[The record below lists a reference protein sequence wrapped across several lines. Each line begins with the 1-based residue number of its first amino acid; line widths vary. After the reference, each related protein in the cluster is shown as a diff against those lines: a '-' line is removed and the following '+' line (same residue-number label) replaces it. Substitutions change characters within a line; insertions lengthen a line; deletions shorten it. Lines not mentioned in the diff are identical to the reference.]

1 MGASIKIKGMEA
13 LVSGLKSR
21 ANLNDVRQVV
31 QKNGAQLQSRTVA
44 NMNNTYTHGYST
56 GRTARSTG
64 LTLSNNSL
72 TATVKPTTEYFP
84 YLEYGTRF
92 MAAMPTLKPAFD
104 VQAPLFINE
113 LKALM
118 K

>member
-1 MGASIKIKGMEA
+1 MQA
-13 LVSGLKSR
+13 LVKGL
-21 ANLNDVRQVV
+21 N
-31 QKNGAQLQSRTVA
+31 SRTNLREVQDVVKKNA
-44 NMNNTYTHGYST
+44 SQMQTRTVENMNEAYDHGYST
-56 GRTARSTG
+56 GKTARSTG
-64 LTLSNNSL
+64 KDGLVISNNGL
-72 TATVKPTTEYFP
+72 TATLKPTTEYFP

>member
-1 MGASIKIKGMEA
+1 MKVTIKGMDA

-21 ANLNDVRQVV
+21 ANPREVQNVV
-31 QKNGAQLQSRTVA
+31 MKNGAQLQQRTIS
-44 NMNNTYTHGYST
+44 NMNSAYTHGYST

-64 LTLSNNSL
+64 LTMSNNNL
-72 TATVKPTTEYFP
+72 TATVKPTTNYFP

-104 VQAPLFINE
+104 VQYPMFINE
-113 LKALM
+113 LERLCK
-118 K
+118 